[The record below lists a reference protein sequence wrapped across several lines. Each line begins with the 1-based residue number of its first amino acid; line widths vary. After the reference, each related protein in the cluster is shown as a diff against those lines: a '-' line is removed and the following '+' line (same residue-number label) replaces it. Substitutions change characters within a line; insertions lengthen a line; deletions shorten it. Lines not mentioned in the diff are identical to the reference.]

1 MYDVVLI
8 VRCMQCQIS
17 SFGLSGG
24 GCLSLRLGLPK
35 NTFPEQAVGWL
46 PLGLVDKPTEFSC
59 MVLVRTYGCILGI
72 EIVTT
77 LKEEGHILCVHGI
90 AVSVEVCC

>member
-8 VRCMQCQIS
+8 VRFMQCQIS
-17 SFGLSGG
+17 SFGLSGGEG

-59 MVLVRTYGCILGI
+59 MVHTYGCILGI
-72 EIVTT
+72 EIVAT
-77 LKEEGHILCVHGI
+77 LKEGGHILCVHGM
-90 AVSVEVCC
+90 AV